1 MKKGGKRKTN
11 KDEKR
16 GWHPNMLPSVFS
28 SWLNSQTHEVEVLGT
43 LHPQTLCVLFW
54 MTNKRQ
60 VKDKGKRQS
69 GWFGCE
75 KEGNGKTTNQT
86 QFQKHQLSP
95 LSLQ

>member
-1 MKKGGKRKTN
+1 MKKGEKRKTN

-16 GWHPNMLPSVFS
+16 GWHPNMQPSVLS

-43 LHPQTLCVLFW
+43 LRSQILCVLDD
-54 MTNKRQ
+54 NKRQ

-75 KEGNGKTTNQT
+75 REGNGKQQT
-86 QFQKHQLSP
+86 KL
-95 LSLQ
+95 